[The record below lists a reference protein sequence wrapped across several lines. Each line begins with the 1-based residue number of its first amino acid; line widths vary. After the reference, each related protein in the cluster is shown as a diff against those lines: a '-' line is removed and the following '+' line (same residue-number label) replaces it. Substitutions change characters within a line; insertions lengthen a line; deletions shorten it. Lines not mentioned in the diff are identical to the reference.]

1 MSTTAAVSMPETPF
15 IAIELGI
22 LQNNIARAAEAARTA
37 GIALRPHVK
46 THKMIEIAR
55 MQEAAGVLGITVAT
69 LGEAEVFVKAGFTDV
84 LIAYPLWLT
93 ATSAARLSVLLDQAT
108 IRMGVDSVESAR
120 RVSEFLGG
128 KAALIEFLIEV
139 DCGHHRSGVAPS
151 EVGKLATQLYE
162 LGLEVT
168 GCFTFPGHSYAPDAR
183 AAAAHDEATAL
194 ATAQHQ
200 IVAAGFPDAQIRSGG
215 STPSLAD
222 ADVLVVT
229 EQRPGVYV
237 FNDAQQLELGSCG
250 WSDIALTVQATV
262 VSVRG
267 NRVIVDA
274 GSKALGADRA
284 GYASGYGR
292 LLTAPDA
299 RIVALSEHH
308 ATIEFPEGHSVPV
321 RGEIVAVV
329 PNHVCNTVNL
339 ADEACV
345 FDRGELVDRWKVAAR
360 GKNS

>member
-1 MSTTAAVSMPETPF
+1 MPVTMPETPF
-15 IAIELGI
+15 IAIELGT
-22 LQNNIARAAEAARTA
+22 LQSNIAKAADAARTA

-55 MQEAAGVLGITVAT
+55 IQEAAGILGITVAT
-69 LGEAEVFVKAGFTDV
+69 LGEAEVFVAAGFTDV
-84 LIAYPLWLT
+84 LIAYPVWLT
-93 ATSAARLSVLLDQAT
+93 PAKAQRLGALLDHTT
-108 IRMGVDSVESAR
+108 IRMGIDSLEAGER
-120 RVSEFLGG
+120 FAQFLGG
-128 KAALIEFLIEV
+128 KSALIEFLIEV

-151 EVGKLATQLYE
+151 AVRELAAGLRE
-162 LGLEVT
+162 LGLEVS
-168 GCFTFPGHSYAPDAR
+168 GCFTFPGHSYAMEGG
-183 AAAAHDEATAL
+183 AAAAQDEAKAL

-200 IVAAGFPDAQIRSGG
+200 LVAAGFPDAHIRSGG
-215 STPSLAD
+215 STPSLAE

-237 FNDAQQLELGSCG
+237 FNDAQQLELGSCE

-267 NRVIVDA
+267 SRVIVDA

-284 GYASGYGR
+284 PYASGFGR
-292 LLTAPDA
+292 VLNVPDA

-308 ATIEFPEGHSVPV
+308 ATIDFGESSAPPH
-321 RGEIVAVV
+321 RGEVLAIV
-329 PNHVCNTVNL
+329 PNHVCNTMNL
-339 ADEACV
+339 ADEAFV
-345 FDRGELVDRWKVAAR
+345 FDRGELVDSWRVAAR

>member
-1 MSTTAAVSMPETPF
+1 MSVTMPETPF

-22 LQNNIARAAEAARTA
+22 LQNNIAQAAEAARTA

-55 MQEAAGVLGITVAT
+55 MQEAAGILGITVAT
-69 LGEAEVFVKAGFTDV
+69 LGEAEVFVAAGFPDV

-93 ATSAARLSVLLDQAT
+93 EASAQRLSTLLDQAT
-108 IRMGVDSVESAR
+108 IRLGIDSAESAER
-120 RVSEFLGG
+120 YVRFLGG
-128 KAALIEFLIEV
+128 KVSLIEFLIEV
-139 DCGHHRSGVAPS
+139 DCGHHRSGVAPG
-151 EVGKLATQLYE
+151 EVGELAGGLRK
-162 LGLEVT
+162 LGLDVS
-168 GCFTFPGHSYAPDAR
+168 GCFTFPGHSYALEGR
-183 AAAAHDEATAL
+183 EAAALDEAKAL

-200 IVAAGFPDAQIRSGG
+200 LVAAGFPDAYIRSGG
-215 STPSLAD
+215 STPSLAE

-237 FNDAQQLELGSCG
+237 FNDAQQVELGSCD
-250 WSDIALTVQATV
+250 WSDIALTVHATV

-267 NRVIVDA
+267 NRVIVNA

-284 GYASGYGR
+284 PYATGYGR
-292 LLTAPDA
+292 VLNFPDA

-308 ATIEFPEGHSVPV
+308 ATVDFFETTAVPAL
-321 RGEIVAVV
+321 GEILQVV

-339 ADEACV
+339 ADVAFV
-345 FDRGELVDRWKVAAR
+345 FDRGELVDRWMVAAR

>member
-1 MSTTAAVSMPETPF
+1 MFVTMPETPF
-15 IAIELGI
+15 IAIELGV

-55 MQEAAGVLGITVAT
+55 MQEAAGILGITVAT
-69 LGEAEVFVKAGFTDV
+69 LGEAEVFVAAGFADV

-93 ATSAARLSVLLDQAT
+93 DASAQRLSTLLDQAT
-108 IRMGVDSVESAR
+108 IRLGIDSAESAER
-120 RVSEFLGG
+120 YVRFLGG
-128 KAALIEFLIEV
+128 KVSLIEFLIEV
-139 DCGHHRSGVAPS
+139 DCGHHRSGVAPGA
-151 EVGKLATQLYE
+151 VGELAEGLRD
-162 LGLEVT
+162 LGLDVS
-168 GCFTFPGHSYAPDAR
+168 GCFTFPGHSYALEGR
-183 AAAAHDEATAL
+183 AAAAHDEAKAL

-200 IVAAGFPDAQIRSGG
+200 LVAAGFPDAHIRSGG
-215 STPSLAD
+215 STPSLAE

-237 FNDAQQLELGSCG
+237 FNDAQQVELGSCN
-250 WSDIALTVQATV
+250 WSDIALTVHATV

-267 NRVIVDA
+267 NKVIVNA

-284 GYASGYGR
+284 PYASGYGR
-292 LLTAPDA
+292 ILNFPDA
-299 RIVALSEHH
+299 RMVALSEHH
-308 ATIEFPEGHSVPV
+308 ATVDFADAAAVPAL
-321 RGEIVAVV
+321 GEILKVV

-339 ADEACV
+339 ADEAFV
-345 FDRGELVDRWKVAAR
+345 FDRGELVDCWKVAAR